1 MRLTDT
7 NFRTEVLDSREPVL
21 VEFWAS
27 WCLPCKAMDPLL
39 DRIEKKYDKR
49 IKIGKLNVDQNPRT
63 AAEYEIK
70 GVPVF
75 ILFNSGRVVE
85 RRVAAQS
92 DRQLREIV
100 DTVLNP

>member
-7 NFRTEVLDSREPVL
+7 NFPTEVLDSRKPVL

-39 DRIEKKYDKR
+39 DRIEIEYDKR
-49 IKIGKLNVDQNPRT
+49 LKIGKLNVDQNPKT

-70 GVPVF
+70 GIPVF
-75 ILFNSGRVVE
+75 ILFNSGRVIE

-92 DRQLREIV
+92 DKQLREIV
-100 DTVLNP
+100 DAVLNP